1 MPRWLLARPYLH
13 AGALGWINFHRRNR
27 LLLPAVVVL
36 VFAAASAL
44 TLKAVAPVLEF
55 LGENFVIPFVLVAAA
70 ASVLTSRRKARIYQ
84 ELSTSWL
91 ASLAAP
97 TSVVERMLLPTL
109 LQILFLAALVGI
121 PYGAGSLSDAGV
133 TSFGMAVLVGYLAG
147 SLVGW
152 FAPHDKTVGAPNF
165 HHVAIR
171 RPRLNWATAPR
182 LSPLSYWAVG
192 QARVSTKP
200 KTSSKAVIFV
210 LLALPMDTGG
220 EKAIAIVAGTLVVL
234 YLLALAVS
242 VARVAVAAARWLSVT
257 TVRYAPFTW
266 ALGYGVLWAQVW
278 TCVWVVL
285 FTLAVSVPVAVSVGR
300 TAFECVFFTCIDLI
314 VASWL
319 AMKAARL

>member
-1 MPRWLLARPYLH
+1 
-13 AGALGWINFHRRNR
+13 
-27 LLLPAVVVL
+27 
-36 VFAAASAL
+36 
-44 TLKAVAPVLEF
+44 
-55 LGENFVIPFVLVAAA
+55 
-70 ASVLTSRRKARIYQ
+70 
-84 ELSTSWL
+84 
-91 ASLAAP
+91 
-97 TSVVERMLLPTL
+97 
-109 LQILFLAALVGI
+109 
-121 PYGAGSLSDAGV
+121 
-133 TSFGMAVLVGYLAG
+133 
-147 SLVGW
+147 
-152 FAPHDKTVGAPNF
+152 
-165 HHVAIR
+165 
-171 RPRLNWATAPR
+171 
-182 LSPLSYWAVG
+182 
-192 QARVSTKP
+192 
-200 KTSSKAVIFV
+200 
-210 LLALPMDTGG
+210 MDTGG